1 MIETLKGILRQQKK
15 NKILLEVNGIGYG
28 IFVSKKV
35 IDNLCPIGEEL
46 QIITNLDVK
55 EDSLTL
61 YGFFDEKEKEIFKLL
76 NTVSGISSKTA
87 HNILSYAGF
96 AEIIGLITDK
106 QNIRNIKIPGIG
118 SKKIDLISIALRD
131 KILKLSIDSETEE
144 ELKSKSIDITSRD
157 QSRLEAATALMNLG
171 YQRIE
176 AEKLIREVLKLN
188 ESVELTTEE
197 IIKKSLELIS

>member
-106 QNIRNIKIPGIG
+106 HNIRNIKIPGIG

-144 ELKSKSIDITSRD
+144 ELKLKSIDITSRD

>member
-35 IDNLCPIGEEL
+35 IDNLCPIGEEF

>member
-1 MIETLKGILRQQKK
+1 MIDTLKGILKQQKK
-15 NKILLEVNGIGYG
+15 NKIILDVNGIGFG

-35 IDNLCPIGEEL
+35 IDNLCRIGEEIGL
-46 QIITNLDVK
+46 ITHLDVK

-106 QNIRNIKIPGIG
+106 QNLRNIKIPGIG

-131 KILKLSIDSETEE
+131 KILKLSIDTETEE
-144 ELKSKSIDITSRD
+144 ELKSKSIDISSRE
-157 QSRLEAATALMNLG
+157 QSRLEAVTALMNLG
-171 YQRIE
+171 YQRSE

-188 ESVELTTEE
+188 ESADLTTEE

>member
-35 IDNLCPIGEEL
+35 IDNLCPIGEDF
-46 QIITNLDVK
+46 QIITHLDVK

-171 YQRIE
+171 YQRNE

-188 ESVELTTEE
+188 ESIELTTEE